1 MDRLADS
8 HPSLCILPGISA
20 PSTQYPVYPAGPSFI
35 AQARRDILNLS
46 WEEDDKIQAKLHHEK
61 LQAKAIEAGE
71 ELYPGL
77 GEEVEEKHVLAYDP
91 KEWKVC
97 SPPVVVLFC
106 PVALNAD
113 LRPALV

>member
-1 MDRLADS
+1 MLMTTAHSPLDIRFV
-8 HPSLCILPGISA
+8 A
-20 PSTQYPVYPAGPSFI
+20 PETKYPVYPAGPSFI

-46 WEEDDKIQAKLHHEK
+46 YEEDDKIQAKLHHEK

-91 KEWKVC
+91 KEWKVSSDGTGLMPTSC
-97 SPPVVVLFC
+97 
-106 PVALNAD
+106 
-113 LRPALV
+113 